1 MKLPRLNLDALAYC
15 ILWAGLAVVGWR
27 IGGLKTGLLLSVGLF
42 LLIMPLSALVLTRTG
57 SFKAERTVRWGLL
70 AAAALMLAS
79 YADLNG

>member
-1 MKLPRLNLDALAYC
+1 MNLPGFNLEALAYC
-15 ILWAGLAVVGWR
+15 ILWAVLAVVGYAV
-27 IGGLKTGLLLSVGLF
+27 GGLKVGLLLSVGLF

>member
-1 MKLPRLNLDALAYC
+1 LNLPGFNLEALAYC
-15 ILWAGLAVVGWR
+15 ILWAVLAVVGYAV
-27 IGGLKTGLLLSVGLF
+27 GGLKVGLLLSVGLF

>member
-1 MKLPRLNLDALAYC
+1 MNLPGLNFEAFAYC
-15 ILWAGLAVVGWR
+15 ILWAVLAVVGYAV
-27 IGGLKTGLLLSVGLF
+27 GGLKVGLLLSVGLF